1 MAQPTEQVTQEMKAE
16 TLDEGP
22 ALVMEDFV
30 FGGIEASDEVLLQTL
45 RGRAQGLRHRNALV
59 PRDPQPDQAVHIT
72 VFSGPT
78 VLVDQVTAY
87 VTTDGS
93 EPSGHRGEA
102 HNGFAVRL
110 TPQEPV
116 WEALLWDYVAPWTG
130 IIPGQPEGT
139 YVQYRIEG
147 WRSGEAHVSVWSNEL
162 HIDGVDELST
172 RYGYHVDRF
181 ATPAWARAAV
191 LYQIFVDRF
200 AYPAPAPANPTGRWL
215 TPAELNEFTG
225 GGLRPIIDKL
235 DYIVELGATVIWLTP
250 IFATPSYHGYDTSNY
265 CEIDP
270 RFGTKADLRK
280 LVDAAHA
287 RGLRVI
293 LDFVANHTS
302 LDFVPFRQAQSDPAA
317 PSRSWFSFG
326 DTYTHGYRTF
336 FNVASMPQFNTDDPG
351 ARRYLIDAAVY
362 WLTEFAI
369 DGYRLDYAAGP
380 SLAFWSEFRAA
391 CRGARPDCWLFGEVT
406 LAGEDLRAYEGRLD
420 GCLDFSFCRLLRQ
433 LCAGPQPTITL
444 SHFVNSVIQSRR
456 FFSPDFI
463 QPAFLDNHDMNR
475 FLWAAGNRPDRLR
488 LAATLLFALGDAP
501 ILYYGTEIGLSQP
514 RSKGPWREEARHPM
528 RWGADQDREL
538 FAFCQGLIQVRRQHP
553 ALHSGDLVT
562 LQLDEEQLVWLAQR
576 RTEDDVV
583 LIALNLSTTP
593 QPIALPSGNYRDQQ
607 GNTVAATCSLPAR
620 SCQLYSQLVQGLDL

>member
-1 MAQPTEQVTQEMKAE
+1 MERTTESTPEPLTGEA
-16 TLDEGP
+16 LGEGP

-30 FGGIEASDEVLLQTL
+30 FGGIEANDEVLLATL
-45 RGRAQGLRHRNALV
+45 RRQSNGVRHRNAMT
-59 PRDPQPDQAVHIT
+59 PRDPQPGEAVQIE
-72 VFSGPT
+72 VFVGPAFA
-78 VLVDQVTAY
+78 LDHLTAY

-93 EPSGHRGEA
+93 EPSGHRGVA
-102 HNGFAVRL
+102 TNGFAVAL
-110 TPQEPV
+110 TPVGPQ
-116 WEALLWDYVAPWTG
+116 WEAILWDYVERWRGEIA
-130 IIPGQPEGT
+130 GQPEGAL
-139 YVQYRIEG
+139 VQYRIEG
-147 WRSGEAHVSVWSNEL
+147 WRSGDADFAVWSNEL

-181 ATPAWARAAV
+181 VTPPWARAAV
-191 LYQIFVDRF
+191 LYQLFVDRF
-200 AYPAPAPANPTGRWL
+200 AYPAQAPANPTGRWL

-235 DYIVELGATVIWLTP
+235 DYIVDLGATVIWLTP

-265 CEIDP
+265 YEIDP
-270 RFGTKADLRK
+270 RFGTKADLRE
-280 LVDAAHA
+280 LVDAAHT
-287 RGLRVI
+287 RGVRVI

-302 LDFVPFRQAQSDPAA
+302 LDFAPFRQAHRDPAA

-336 FNVASMPQFNTDDPG
+336 FNVASMPQFNSDDPG

-362 WLTEFAI
+362 WLTEFDI

-391 CRGARPDCWLFGEVT
+391 CRGTRPDCWLFGEVT

-444 SHFVNSVIQSRR
+444 SHFVNSVTKSRR

-475 FLWAAGNRPDRLR
+475 FLWAAGNQPNRLR
-488 LAATLLFALGDAP
+488 LAVSLLFALGDAP

-514 RSKGPWREEARHPM
+514 RGKGPWREEARHPM
-528 RWGADQDREL
+528 RWGATQDREL
-538 FAFCQGLIQVRRQHP
+538 FAFCQGLIQFRRQHP
-553 ALHSGDLVT
+553 ALHSGALVT
-562 LQLDEEQLVWLAQR
+562 LQLDEERLLWLAQR
-576 RTEDDVV
+576 QVGDDGV
-583 LIALNLSTTP
+583 LIALNLSTLP
-593 QPIALPSGNYRDQQ
+593 QSITLPPGNYLDQQ
-607 GNTVAATCSLPAR
+607 GNRLTSPCALPAR
-620 SCQLYSQLVQGLDL
+620 TCQLYSLQVQP

>member
-1 MAQPTEQVTQEMKAE
+1 MAQSTESVTQAVPPEM
-16 TLDEGP
+16 LDEGP
-22 ALVMEDFV
+22 GLVMEDFV
-30 FGGIEASDEVLLQTL
+30 FGGIEASDEVLLKTL
-45 RGRAQGLRHRNALV
+45 RRATQGLRHRNALA
-59 PRDPQPDQAVHIT
+59 PRDPQPDQPVHLT

-102 HNGFAVRL
+102 RNGFVVRL
-110 TPQEPV
+110 TPQAPV
-116 WEALLWDYVAPWTG
+116 WEALIWDYVVPWRG

-139 YVQYRIEG
+139 AVQYRIEG
-147 WRSGEAHVSVWSNEL
+147 WQSGDASPSVWSNEL
-162 HIDGVDELST
+162 HIDGMDERST
-172 RYGYHVDRF
+172 RYGYHVDHF
-181 ATPAWARAAV
+181 TTPAWAREAV

-200 AYPAPAPANPTGRWL
+200 AYPAAAPAPPTGRWL

-225 GGLRPIIDKL
+225 GGLRPIIDTL
-235 DYIVELGATVIWLTP
+235 DYLVALGVTAIWLTP
-250 IFATPSYHGYDTSNY
+250 IFATPSYHGYDTSDY
-265 CEIDP
+265 YAIDP
-270 RFGTKADLRK
+270 RFGTEADLHQ
-280 LVDAAHA
+280 LVEAAHA

-302 LDFVPFRQAQSDPAA
+302 LDFAPFQQAQHEPAA
-317 PSRSWFSFG
+317 PSRTWFSFG
-326 DTYTHGYRTF
+326 AAYQHGYRTF

-351 ARRYLIDAAVY
+351 ARQYLIDAAVY
-362 WLTEFAI
+362 WLTKFGI

-391 CRGARPDCWLFGEVT
+391 CRRVRPDCWLFGEVT
-406 LAGEDLRAYEGRLD
+406 QAGDALRSYEGRLD
-420 GCLDFSFCRLLRQ
+420 GCLNFSFCRLLRQ
-433 LCAGPQPTITL
+433 LCAGPQPTISL
-444 SHFVNSVIQSRR
+444 SHFVNSIARSRH

-475 FLWAAGNRPDRLR
+475 FLWATGNRPERLR

-514 RSKGPWREEARHPM
+514 RGKGPWREEARHPM

-538 FAFCQGLIQVRRQHP
+538 FAFFQALIHFRRQHP

-562 LQLDEEQLVWLAQR
+562 VQLIEEQLVWLAHR
-576 RTEDDVV
+576 RTADDVV
-583 LIALNLSTTP
+583 LIALNLSTMP
-593 QPIALPSGNYRDQQ
+593 QRVTLPPGDYRDQQ
-607 GNTVAATCSLPAR
+607 GHVVATACSLPA
-620 SCQLYSQLVQGLDL
+620 STCQLYSRLGEP